1 MLYEEAALPT
11 ENCTNKLSVWTEV
24 LTTYPK
30 GKCGAGT
37 VTTTA
42 SRHQKGRRGKVLAE
56 SLDHIWT
63 EIIQLH
69 PLATNVIV
77 VETFS

>member
-11 ENCTNKLSVWTEV
+11 ENCTNEQIELKLSVWIEV

-42 SRHQKGRRGKVLAE
+42 RRH
-56 SLDHIWT
+56 
-63 EIIQLH
+63 
-69 PLATNVIV
+69 
-77 VETFS
+77 